1 MSDEKISIRL
11 KDWFALGAIDSAAHS
26 SNTLAPF
33 VVGAIIGELHFA
45 PSRMGV
51 WSTVETLC
59 YAFAMF
65 VLAPRVARLSL
76 PHVAAGA
83 ALLTAAAQIFSGFT
97 DSYMVLLL
105 LRVGTGLG
113 FGILNTALNTYA
125 ARTRT
130 PDRAVSVA
138 MAIQTALFTG
148 MGFLMPIAGVVAGR
162 KGMFVT
168 LGLLVLALLPFML
181 LAPRSTGL
189 SNNEAK
195 GTEKNN
201 LPWPPRYQVV
211 LLLGT
216 MALFTFGTL
225 SVWPFT
231 DRLGLSV
238 GITSK
243 GYGELNS
250 VSCFLGFFGSISV
263 EWLRTKFGRTVPTVF
278 FILVSGM
285 ACVAQSAPPNAQWFV
300 VGFVVNYVLWFI
312 VYPFLIGTACA
323 VDPAGRLASLC
334 TATWLVSQSLGN
346 VIAGVMGDSGRYWM
360 AGIMALICCV
370 IASALFV
377 MVTRSLE
384 RPQCAEALALEHFHK

>member
-1 MSDEKISIRL
+1 MADEKFSIRL
-11 KDWFALGAIDSAAHS
+11 KDWFALGAIDTAAHS

-76 PHVAAGA
+76 PHVATGA
-83 ALLTAAAQIFSGFT
+83 ALLTAAAQILSGFT
-97 DSYMVLLL
+97 DSYTILLL

-113 FGILNTALNTYA
+113 FGVLNTALNTYA
-125 ARTRT
+125 ARTKT

-148 MGFLMPIAGVVAGR
+148 MGFLMPIAGLVAGR

-168 LGLLVLALLPFML
+168 LGLLVLALIPFMI
-181 LAPRSTGL
+181 LAPSSSRSSVGVIR
-189 SNNEAK
+189 EAQK
-195 GTEKNN
+195 KS
-201 LPWPPRYQVV
+201 LPWPPGYQIA

-231 DRLGLSV
+231 DRLALSV
-238 GITSK
+238 GIHAK
-243 GYGELNS
+243 EYGELNS
-250 VSCFLGFFGSISV
+250 ISCFLGFFGSISV
-263 EWLRTKFGRTVPTVF
+263 EWLRVKFGRTAPTVF
-278 FILVSGM
+278 FILISGI
-285 ACVAQSAPPNAQWFV
+285 ACVAQSAPPNALWFV

-323 VDPAGRLASLC
+323 VDPAGRLATLC

-346 VIAGVMGDSGRYWM
+346 VIAGIMGDSGRYWM
-360 AGIMALICCV
+360 TGIMALICCV
-370 IASALFV
+370 LASALFV
-377 MVTRSLE
+377 MVTRSLQKPE
-384 RPQCAEALALEHFHK
+384 PISVFVVEDLA